1 VFFKARFCL
10 FICLFALIGDQLVR
24 VCVCAC
30 VLFGR
35 NILSL
40 ILEAPPL
47 QGLMI
52 DDENLKLEAL
62 QVT

>member
-1 VFFKARFCL
+1 MINL
-10 FICLFALIGDQLVR
+10 
-24 VCVCAC
+24 CVCAC

-35 NILSL
+35 IVSSL

-47 QGLMI
+47 QGLTI

>member
-1 VFFKARFCL
+1 VINL
-10 FICLFALIGDQLVR
+10 
-24 VCVCAC
+24 CVCAC

-35 NILSL
+35 IFLSL
-40 ILEAPPL
+40 ILEAPL